1 MCFFPSTLI
10 VKVEGGENRMKVKVE
25 SVMVTELRRL
35 GGAGGGLRRRGRAW
49 RDGGML
55 GELIVLKEGLLI

>member
-25 SVMVTELRRL
+25 SVMVTELRR
-35 GGAGGGLRRRGRAW
+35 RGRAW

>member
-1 MCFFPSTLI
+1 
-10 VKVEGGENRMKVKVE
+10 MKVKVE